1 MQPSSKKIALLL
13 VLLVAFIDW
22 MGVGLV
28 YPMFSSML
36 FSKETPLLPLATS
49 DTMRG
54 LILGLLLAAMP
65 IAQFFSAPLMGAL
78 SDQKGRK
85 PILNITL
92 AAGVIGYILATFG
105 VVAQSLALL
114 IIARLIVGVSA
125 GNGAVVTAAIADLSA
140 PEEKAKNFGLFNMA
154 CGVGFTLGPFIGG
167 QLTLGNNS
175 FLPPF
180 ALPFIFAAAVTTVNL
195 LLVYLYFRETHHRPK
210 KAEILLSQ
218 GWRNLK
224 KAMHIPQL
232 RKVFFT
238 VFFFG
243 FGWSFFYE
251 FIPVTW
257 IDLYGFGAPMIGLF
271 YAYGAAVYALS
282 CGLLIRPLVAR
293 FSSER
298 ILFTALVAMSLY
310 MLFQLLRFPS
320 AVLWLYL
327 APLNFLGAL
336 IYPTATTIVSNNA
349 GEDMQGEALGI
360 FQSVIAA
367 AFALSP
373 LLSGSLLGIS
383 TQMPS
388 IVGSICLL
396 LASIPIG
403 KHLFLKK
410 PHP

>member
-1 MQPSSKKIALLL
+1 MKSSSKKIDLSL

-22 MGVGLV
+22 MGIGLV

-36 FSKETPLLPLATS
+36 FSRETTLLPLATS

-54 LILGLLLAAMP
+54 LVLGLMLAAMP

-78 SDQKGRK
+78 SDQRGRK

-92 AAGVIGYILATFG
+92 AAGIVGYILATFG
-105 VVAQSLALL
+105 VSLESIALL
-114 IIARLIVGVSA
+114 IIARVVVGISA
-125 GNGAVVTAAIADLSA
+125 GNGAVVTAAIADLST

-167 QLTLGNNS
+167 QLTLGKTS

-180 ALPFIFAAAVTTVNL
+180 ALPFIFAAGVTAANL
-195 LLVYLYFRETHHRPK
+195 FLVYFYFRETHKQPK
-210 KAEILLSQ
+210 KAEFRLNQ
-218 GWRNLK
+218 GWSNLK
-224 KAMHIPQL
+224 KAMHMPQL
-232 RKVFFT
+232 RQVFFC

-257 IDLYGFGAPMIGLF
+257 IGLYGFGASMIGLF

-282 CGLLIRPLVAR
+282 CGLLIRPLVTR
-293 FSSER
+293 FSPER
-298 ILFTALVAMSLY
+298 ILFSALVAMSLY
-310 MLFQLLRFPS
+310 MLLQLLRFPS

-336 IYPTATTIVSNNA
+336 IYPTATTIVSSNA

-360 FQSVIAA
+360 FQSVISA

-373 LLSGSLLGIS
+373 LVSGSLLGIS
-383 TQMPS
+383 NQMPS
-388 IVGSICLL
+388 IVGSICLF
-396 LASIPIG
+396 LAAIPIG

-410 PHP
+410 QHE

>member
-1 MQPSSKKIALLL
+1 MKSSSKKIDLLL

-22 MGVGLV
+22 MGIGLV

-49 DTMRG
+49 DTVRG

-92 AAGVIGYILATFG
+92 TAGIAGYILATFG
-105 VVAQSLALL
+105 VAIQSIALL
-114 IIARLIVGVSA
+114 VIARLIVGISA

-140 PEEKAKNFGLFNMA
+140 PANKAKNFGLLSMA
-154 CGVGFTLGPFIGG
+154 CGIGFTLGPFIGG
-167 QLTLGNNS
+167 RLTLGPIS

-180 ALPFIFAAAVTTVNL
+180 ALPFIFAAGVTAVNL
-195 LLVYLYFRETHHRPK
+195 LLVYFYFRETHAKPK
-210 KAEILLSQ
+210 TAAIRWNQ
-218 GWRNLK
+218 GWHNLK
-224 KAMHIPQL
+224 KALHMPQL
-232 RKVFFT
+232 RETFICF
-238 VFFFG
+238 FFFG

-257 IDLYGFGAPMIGLF
+257 IALYGFGAAMIGLF

-282 CGLLIRPLVAR
+282 SGLLIRPVVAR

-298 ILFTALVAMSLY
+298 ILFSALVLMCLY
-310 MLFQLLRFPS
+310 MPLQLLKFPP
-320 AVLWLYL
+320 VGLWLYM
-327 APLNFLGAL
+327 APLNFLAAL
-336 IYPTATTIVSNNA
+336 IYPTATTLVSNNA
-349 GEDMQGEALGI
+349 GDDMQGEALGI
-360 FQSVIAA
+360 FQSVHSA

-373 LLSGSLLGIS
+373 LVSGSLLGIS
-383 TQMPS
+383 SQMPS
-388 IVGSICLL
+388 IVGSLCML
-396 LASIPIG
+396 LAAIPIG
-403 KHLFLKK
+403 RYLLLKK
-410 PHP
+410 QT